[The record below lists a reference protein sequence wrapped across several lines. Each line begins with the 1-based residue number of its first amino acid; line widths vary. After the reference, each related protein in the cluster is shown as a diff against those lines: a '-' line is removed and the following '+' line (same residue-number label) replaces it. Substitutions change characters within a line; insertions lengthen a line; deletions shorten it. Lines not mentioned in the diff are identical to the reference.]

1 MGQSEA
7 EFDRALG
14 AWEDNQLNS
23 HLAEEDAWQDASDK
37 AEEAVWD
44 MKLSALRDI
53 APATLRKKIE
63 EIAEDMVEHV
73 AQLIKETL

>member
-1 MGQSEA
+1 MGQSDA

-23 HLAEEDAWQDASDK
+23 HLAEEDAWEDASEK
-37 AEEAVWD
+37 ATEAIWD
-44 MKLSALRDI
+44 MKLSDLRDM
-53 APATLRKKIE
+53 APVTLSKKIE

-73 AQLIKETL
+73 AQLIMETL